1 MKLLFRRVGILLF
14 LLTVSACVQ
23 YPHYLIESKYM
34 ASGAV
39 KASKE
44 PEIITTERF
53 KNNEIKKLAMLA
65 PRACTEKNHCR
76 SGMRVLERELVKHG
90 YQVIS
95 WEIVKRKVSVAQH
108 NFSEKKST
116 PLGVAMEVGADVLF
130 QVNSFELYENTVA
143 NSGWKR
149 MFYQSNENGD
159 KNEVMQVGNA
169 RKKIFSDLI
178 HLQEE
183 PLGNR
188 AHLNANIDIT
198 VTDVW
203 SKEAIWFGQWT
214 YADQNSEEITTSLL
228 VKCDDVKHICKKARR
243 SSGGEEKNY
252 NEDKGVVKK
261 EAESRI
267 TSNLYKELINSLSAD
282 VAEKFSDK

>member
-1 MKLLFRRVGILLF
+1 
-14 LLTVSACVQ
+14 
-23 YPHYLIESKYM
+23 
-34 ASGAV
+34 
-39 KASKE
+39 
-44 PEIITTERF
+44 
-53 KNNEIKKLAMLA
+53 
-65 PRACTEKNHCR
+65 
-76 SGMRVLERELVKHG
+76 MRVLERELVKHG

-95 WEIVKRKVSVAQH
+95 WEIVKRKVSVAQN
-108 NFSEKKST
+108 NFSEKKATPT
-116 PLGVAMEVGADVLF
+116 PLDVAMEVGADVLF
-130 QVNSFELYENTVA
+130 QVNSFELYENTIT
-143 NSGWKR
+143 NSGWER
-149 MFYQSNENGD
+149 AFYQSNENGD
-159 KNEVMQVGNA
+159 KNEALQVGGA

-183 PLGNR
+183 PLGNKM
-188 AHLNANIDIT
+188 HLNANIDIT

-228 VKCDDVKHICKKARR
+228 VKCDDVKRICKKAMR
-243 SSGGEEKNY
+243 SSGGNEKNY

-267 TSNLYKELINSLSAD
+267 TSNPYKELINSLSAD